1 MRNIEEGHGK
11 VPTRQKSLK
20 LIFFLEKIPSY
31 LTCNGRKKIFYVVP
45 AEKKRKKKLNPLQN
59 KYFVFSV
66 AIVVYFFFA

>member
-45 AEKKRKKKLNPLQN
+45 VEKKKKKLNPLQN